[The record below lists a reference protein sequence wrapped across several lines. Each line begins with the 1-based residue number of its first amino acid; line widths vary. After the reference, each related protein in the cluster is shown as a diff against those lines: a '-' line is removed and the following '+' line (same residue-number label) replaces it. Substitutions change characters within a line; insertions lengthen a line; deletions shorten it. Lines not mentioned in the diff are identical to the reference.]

1 LKVAVLGA
9 TGFTGEKLVELLLSH
24 PQVDLTYISSRT
36 EEPVLYSKLFPRFF
50 KRTDLKCEPH
60 NIKKAAELSDII
72 FLSLPHTVSMT
83 YAFEF
88 LKLGKKVI
96 DLSADYRLSDSAL
109 YKKFYKLEHS
119 DKTNLKRAVYGLPE
133 LFRSKI
139 QKADLIANPGCYPT
153 SMILALYPLIKE
165 SFIKAEVIVDS
176 KSSITGAGRKAVLD
190 YHYSNISDNLWAY
203 KAFNHQ
209 HTPEVVEI
217 LKTKTKKSVNLRF
230 VPHVVP
236 IGSGI
241 YSTSYVSFFKKQTI
255 SEVKG
260 LFQRY
265 YKDEPFIRVS
275 PELVK
280 LKNVVGTN
288 FCDIGFSLD
297 ETGKFGV
304 IVSCIDNL
312 LKGAAGAAVQN
323 MNILLGIDER
333 TGL

>member
-1 LKVAVLGA
+1 MKVAVLGA
-9 TGFTGEKLVELLLSH
+9 TGFTGEKLVDILLSH
-24 PQVDLTYISSRT
+24 RQVDLTYISSRT
-36 EEPVLYSKLFPRFF
+36 EEPILYSKLFPRFL
-50 KRTDLKCEPH
+50 KKTDLKCEPH
-60 NIKKAAELSDII
+60 NIEKAAALSDII
-72 FLSLPHTVSMT
+72 FLSLPHTVSME
-83 YAFEF
+83 YACRF

-109 YKKFYKLEHS
+109 YKKFYKVDHS

-139 QKADLIANPGCYPT
+139 KKADLIANPGCYPT
-153 SMILALYPLIKE
+153 SMILALYPLMKE
-165 SFIKAEVIVDS
+165 SLIKAEVIVDS
-176 KSSITGAGRKAVLD
+176 KSSITGAGRKAVID

-209 HTPEVVEI
+209 HTPEVIEI
-217 LKTKTKKSVNLRF
+217 LKAKTGKSLNLKF

-236 IGSGI
+236 IGAGI
-241 YSTSYVSFFKKQTI
+241 YSTSYVSFLKKQTF
-255 SEVKG
+255 SKVKA

-265 YKDEPFIRVS
+265 YKDEPFIRVNQ
-275 PELVK
+275 ELVK

-323 MNILLGIDER
+323 MNILLGIDEK